1 MNALGRSPHK
11 YAAAL
16 CLGLAGANLI
26 RGSTPVALCLCAG
39 LALAIPDREA
49 RPVLLLAAL
58 AVLGWWWGSARL
70 DALDRS
76 VLLAHVDTSER
87 SVLAVTGPTRHSK
100 FQLRVP
106 GQIRRFGRLRF
117 REAVLLELPLGRS
130 PPQGALIESVVTVR
144 RPKPAKNGFDETTW
158 LRRHGVHVVLRAD
171 RWRQIGRRGGVGG
184 IADRLRRALAGSIAP
199 GLHGER
205 RGIVEGVVLGDEQSL
220 SDELRQRFRASGLYH
235 LLAVSGQ
242 NVVLVAG
249 GALALAWL
257 LGIPRWLGQLGAL
270 TAIAAYV
277 LAVGAQPSVIRAGVS
292 GALVSL
298 AWLAARPADR
308 WHFCLLGALVLLAW
322 NPYTLLDPGFQLSFA
337 AVAAIFVLVPR
348 LLKTFEGYPLP
359 DAFAGVIAVS
369 TACGLATAPILWLQ
383 FHALPLLT
391 VPANA
396 LAAPAVPP
404 LLALAFAAALVG
416 PVSQPAA
423 DRDRLAQRLVRRL
436 PRCLRATRRR
446 TARSASP
453 VGPRLARAAGRYGR
467 GGRLCLAPMAELLSA
482 YLIRGTDKPKVTR
495 ALRRLR
501 DRVGEDATEHLS
513 AHESSGEDVAAA
525 CNALG
530 LFTVERRLVVVEAVE
545 SWKAADLKAVQEY
558 LERPGA
564 DDRARAGRRRRQ
576 AGLRSC
582 QGGREGRRGAQLRPA
597 DARSKQ
603 QGGLAEMGSAT
614 VP

>member
-1 MNALGRSPHK
+1 MNVLDRSPHG
-11 YAAAL
+11 YATAL

-39 LALAIPDREA
+39 LALGTAGREA
-49 RPVLLLAAL
+49 RPILLLAAL
-58 AVLGWWWGSARL
+58 ALLGWWWGSARL

-76 VLLAHVDTSER
+76 VLLGHVDTSER
-87 SVLAVTGPTRHSK
+87 SVLAVTGPTRHSR
-100 FQLRVP
+100 FELRVP
-106 GQIRRFGRLRF
+106 AQIRRFGRLRF

-130 PPQGALIESVVTVR
+130 PPQGALIETVVTVR
-144 RPKPAKNGFDETTW
+144 YPKPPKNRFDETTW

-171 RWRQIGRRGGVGG
+171 RWRQIGRRGGLGG
-184 IADRLRRALAGSIAP
+184 IADKLRRALAGSIAP

-220 SDELRQRFRASGLYH
+220 SDDLRRRFRASGLYH

-249 GALALAWL
+249 GALMLAWL
-257 LGIPRWLGQLGAL
+257 LGIPRWLGQIGAL
-270 TAIAAYV
+270 AAITAYV
-277 LAVGAQPSVIRAGVS
+277 LAVGAQPSVIRAGVA

-322 NPYTLLDPGFQLSFA
+322 NPYTLFDPGFQLSFA

-359 DAFAGVIAVS
+359 DALAGVLAVS
-369 TACGLATAPILWLQ
+369 IACGLATAPILWLQ

-416 PVSQPAA
+416 PLSQPAA
-423 DRDRLAQRLVRRL
+423 NAIAWLNGWFAAYLAACARLVGGL
-436 PRCLRATRRR
+436 PGAQVRSGRALLLLLCVT
-446 TARSASP
+446 
-453 VGPRLARAAGRYGR
+453 VAAGAYAWRR
-467 GGRLCLAPMAELLSA
+467 WLTSAPH
-482 YLIRGTDKPKVTR
+482 T
-495 ALRRLR
+495 
-501 DRVGEDATEHLS
+501 
-513 AHESSGEDVAAA
+513 
-525 CNALG
+525 
-530 LFTVERRLVVVEAVE
+530 
-545 SWKAADLKAVQEY
+545 
-558 LERPGA
+558 
-564 DDRARAGRRRRQ
+564 
-576 AGLRSC
+576 
-582 QGGREGRRGAQLRPA
+582 
-597 DARSKQ
+597 
-603 QGGLAEMGSAT
+603 
-614 VP
+614 

>member
-1 MNALGRSPHK
+1 MTALGRSPHR

-26 RGSTPVALCLCAG
+26 RGSMPVALCLCAG
-39 LALAIPDREA
+39 LVLATPARGA

-58 AVLGWWWGSARL
+58 ALLGWWWGSARL
-70 DALDRS
+70 DALDHS

-100 FQLRVP
+100 FELRVP
-106 GQIRRFGRLRF
+106 AQIRRFGRFRF
-117 REAVLLELPLGRS
+117 REAVLLELPLGRA
-130 PPQGALIESVVTVR
+130 PPQGALIETVVTVR
-144 RPKPAKNGFDETTW
+144 RPKPPKNGFDETTW

-171 RWRQIGRRGGVGG
+171 RWRQIGRRGGLGG
-184 IADRLRRALAGSIAP
+184 IADGLRRALAGSIAP
-199 GLHGER
+199 GLRGER

-220 SDELRQRFRASGLYH
+220 SDDLRQRFRTSGLYH

-270 TAIAAYV
+270 AAIAAYV

-404 LLALAFAAALVG
+404 LLALAFAAALVA

-423 DRDRLAQRLVRRL
+423 DAIAWLNGWFAAYLAACARLVGGL
-436 PRCLRATRRR
+436 PGAQV
-446 TARSASP
+446 RS
-453 VGPRLARAAGRYGR
+453 G
-467 GGRLCLAPMAELLSA
+467 
-482 YLIRGTDKPKVTR
+482 R
-495 ALRRLR
+495 AL
-501 DRVGEDATEHLS
+501 
-513 AHESSGEDVAAA
+513 
-525 CNALG
+525 
-530 LFTVERRLVVVEAVE
+530 LV
-545 SWKAADLKAVQEY
+545 L
-558 LERPGA
+558 L
-564 DDRARAGRRRRQ
+564 
-576 AGLRSC
+576 
-582 QGGREGRRGAQLRPA
+582 
-597 DARSKQ
+597 
-603 QGGLAEMGSAT
+603 
-614 VP
+614 

>member
-1 MNALGRSPHK
+1 MSFSARSPQA

-16 CLGLAGANLI
+16 CLGLAAANLV
-26 RGSTPVALCLCAG
+26 RGSTPVALCLGAG
-39 LALAIPDREA
+39 IASATAAREV
-49 RPVLLLAAL
+49 RPVLVLTAL
-58 AVLGWWWGSARL
+58 ALLGWWWGSARL

-87 SVLAVTGPTRHSK
+87 SVLVATGPARRSK
-100 FQLRVP
+100 FELRVP
-106 GQIRRFGRLRF
+106 AQIHRFGRLRF

-130 PPQGALIESVVTVR
+130 PPQGALIETIVTVR
-144 RPKPAKNGFDETTW
+144 RPKRPKNGFDETTW

-171 RWRQIGRRGGVGG
+171 RWRLIGRRGGLGG

-220 SDELRQRFRASGLYH
+220 PDDLRQRFRASGLYH

-257 LGIPRWLGQLGAL
+257 LGIPRWLGQVGAL
-270 TAIAAYV
+270 AAIAAYV

-292 GALVSL
+292 GALVSF

-308 WHFCLLGALVLLAW
+308 WHFLLLGALVLLAW

-348 LLKTFEGYPLP
+348 LLETFEGYPLP
-359 DAFAGVIAVS
+359 DALAGVVAVS

-396 LAAPAVPP
+396 LAAPTVPP
-404 LLALAFAAALVG
+404 LLALAFAASLVD
-416 PVSQPAA
+416 PVSPQAA
-423 DRDRLAQRLVRRL
+423 
-436 PRCLRATRRR
+436 
-446 TARSASP
+446 SAIAWLN
-453 VGPRLARAAGRYGR
+453 GWCA
-467 GGRLCLAPMAELLSA
+467 A
-482 YLIRGTDKPKVTR
+482 YLAGCARIIGGLPGAQVRSGR
-495 ALRRLR
+495 ALLVLLAVTAVAGAYAWRRW
-501 DRVGEDATEHLS
+501 LS
-513 AHESSGEDVAAA
+513 
-525 CNALG
+525 
-530 LFTVERRLVVVEAVE
+530 
-545 SWKAADLKAVQEY
+545 
-558 LERPGA
+558 
-564 DDRARAGRRRRQ
+564 
-576 AGLRSC
+576 SC
-582 QGGREGRRGAQLRPA
+582 PH
-597 DARSKQ
+597 
-603 QGGLAEMGSAT
+603 T
-614 VP
+614 